1 MALTWNNELQ
11 EINIDRR
18 FVAKTVPKRKP
29 KILALFCC
37 KFQVEEP
44 GDLIEEKKTS
54 KADLKNEQPLANL
67 TSAGGKIE
75 RFAANPGRKKN
86 SSQE

>member
-1 MALTWNNELQ
+1 MAVTWNNEHQ

-44 GDLIEEKKTS
+44 GDLIEKKTS